1 MRIASAV
8 IVKMIVATPTP
19 NTIECMF
26 SGSSKLDCCPAGGSI
41 AGMLSRLKA
50 DMAPACRVVAVP
62 ILQWNP
68 DFTVSNAHPSRALGP
83 DVHVPSRLTAR
94 C

>member
-62 ILQWNP
+62 STSVESGFHCLKRP
-68 DFTVSNAHPSRALGP
+68 PFPSAGP
-83 DVHVPSRLTAR
+83 
-94 C
+94 